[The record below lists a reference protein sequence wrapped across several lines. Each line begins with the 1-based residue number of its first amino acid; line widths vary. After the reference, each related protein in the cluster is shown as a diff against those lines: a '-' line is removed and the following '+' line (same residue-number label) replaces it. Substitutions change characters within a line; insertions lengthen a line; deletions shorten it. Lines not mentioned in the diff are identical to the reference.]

1 MINKS
6 PTLIVYKEQDIVFQ
20 SDGKWLYP
28 LFSLEVF
35 IQDHPIDM
43 NSVCIHDKVVGK
55 AAAMLIARLQP
66 KRVHGVIMSEL
77 AVNFLNQF
85 GLPYSYDQLV
95 ERVQCKTESLLLD
108 VDDINKAYDILCKR
122 AGRC

>member
-1 MINKS
+1 MLEKS
-6 PTLIVYKEQDIVFQ
+6 PTLIVYKEQEIVFQ

-35 IQDHPIDM
+35 LQEHPIDM

-77 AVNFLNQF
+77 AVNFLNQY
-85 GLPYSYDQLV
+85 GLPYSFDQLV

-108 VDDINKAYDILCKR
+108 VDDINEAYDILCKR

>member
-1 MINKS
+1 MLEKS

-35 IQDHPIDM
+35 LQEHPIDM

-77 AVNFLNQF
+77 AVKFLNQY
-85 GLPYSYDQLV
+85 GLPYSFDQLV

-108 VDDINKAYDILCKR
+108 VDDINEAYDILCKR

>member
-1 MINKS
+1 MLEKS
-6 PTLIVYKEQDIVFQ
+6 PTLIVYKKQDIVFQ

-35 IQDHPIDM
+35 LQEHPIDM